1 MCTNKYS
8 LTHSLTYLLT
18 YSLTHILTHSLTY
31 SLTHSCIFP
40 RSFPDVLTHTG
51 TLVASDNSAGNSSW
65 SSDQQI
71 FQLVVDNNI
80 EVVRK
85 MLDSDNRI
93 VNKIDDKGNPSLTH
107 SLTYSLGGD

>member
-1 MCTNKYS
+1 M
-8 LTHSLTYLLT
+8 
-18 YSLTHILTHSLTY
+18 
-31 SLTHSCIFP
+31 
-40 RSFPDVLTHTG
+40 
-51 TLVASDNSAGNSSW
+51 ASDNSAGNSSW

-85 MLDSDNRI
+85 MLDSDNSI

-107 SLTYSLGGD
+107 SLTHSLTSGYSLDMLNRYDIVTLCGG